1 MRTEQANVGRKATQ
15 MIYFFFLKRKEV
27 QMGYSIELFLIFITE
42 NFYSRYMNE
51 KVTSILDG

>member
-15 MIYFFFLKRKEV
+15 VIYFFFLKRKKV

>member
-1 MRTEQANVGRKATQ
+1 MRTEKANVGRKATQ
-15 MIYFFFLKRKEV
+15 MIYFFFLKRNEL

-42 NFYSRYMNE
+42 NFYSHYMNE